1 MIKLWGFRS
10 KIILPI
16 LLTLVLLFAF
26 LSAIF
31 TRYIRQTTQR
41 QIDADI
47 MGLLLQKRE
56 IIHTFFA
63 ERARIPQVVF
73 QDPILLRWLD
83 SYHSYRQDLRHDMV
97 YPQIQQYFQR
107 IIRSDSTVKSIY
119 FATANTYEYF
129 DNEGRYEA
137 EGYSVKERSWWIRAL
152 EKDRLYCELGDED
165 LEDLST
171 PASLNMTIYRD
182 DGKLLGVGG
191 LDIQI
196 NSVRNL
202 VRSINYQ
209 NTGGAFL
216 VDQNARMIDFP
227 KMAKN
232 EIWQKTLTTIDEQV
246 PDSYGFYRL
255 EAAIQDTLPYNRLMV
270 TWKGQPNMVY
280 WTPIEIPELDIH
292 WTLGMLIP
300 ESVVTRPVQ
309 RVTWIAGFGF
319 TLMTFCI
326 ACIIF
331 CILSWSI
338 KPLNLLAQ
346 RLKELGA
353 GHNDLHSELPV
364 SNHDAVGK
372 TLHHFNEFISQIR
385 HFLLRVDRNS
395 TQVNSAM
402 VYMKEQVAQFE
413 KEAADIEAQ
422 IHTVQ
427 NASSHMMEAVNQI
440 QHNII
445 DMANHTK
452 IAFAS
457 TERGDS
463 LVKERISNLEAL
475 RETTLEFSKEID
487 SIKNQVKTLL
497 GASQAIDEISKRTSI
512 LSVNANIEAVKAG
525 EFGIGFRSVA
535 EEIREISVHTAKTN
549 KRNIETMNQFEEQM
563 EVLLGDFRELQKK
576 IQNEIKESNQ
586 IQTTFRIIRGDV
598 SRTDEAANIMKHNA
612 SRQLQ
617 SVTGVSDNINEI
629 SDGIQYF
636 VHSVQQFLL
645 TSDQIGGHIRELQ
658 LLLNAYELVPK
669 ERDM

>member
-1 MIKLWGFRS
+1 MTKLWGFRS

-16 LLTLVLLFAF
+16 LFTLALLFAV
-26 LSAIF
+26 LSVIF
-31 TRYIRQTTQR
+31 ISMIRQTTQR

-56 IIHTFFA
+56 VIHAFFA
-63 ERARIPQVVF
+63 ERARIPGVIF
-73 QDPILLRWLD
+73 QDPVFLRWLD
-83 SYHSYRQDLRHDMV
+83 SYQTYRQDLRNDMV

-107 IIRSDSTVKSIY
+107 IVQSDSTIKSIY
-119 FATANTYEYF
+119 FATVSTYEYF

-137 EGYSVKERSWWIRAL
+137 EGYTVKERPWWIHAL
-152 EKDRLYCELGDED
+152 EKDRLYCELGEED
-165 LEDLST
+165 HEDLST
-171 PASLNMTIYRD
+171 PASLNVTIYRD
-182 DGKLLGVGG
+182 DRKLLGVGG

-196 NSVRNL
+196 NAVRNL
-202 VRSINYQ
+202 VRAINYQ
-209 NTGGAFL
+209 QTGGAFL
-216 VDQNARMIDFP
+216 VDEKGRMVDFP
-227 KMAKN
+227 MMAKN
-232 EIWQKTLTTIDEQV
+232 EIWQKNLTAIDELV
-246 PDSYGFYRL
+246 PGSYGFYRL
-255 EAAIQDTLPYNRLMV
+255 ETAILDTLPGRLLV
-270 TWKGQPNMVY
+270 TWKGEPCMVY
-280 WTPIEIPELDIH
+280 WSPIAIPELDMI

-300 ESVVTRPVQ
+300 ESVATGPVQ
-309 RVTWIAGFGF
+309 RVTWISVISFSVM
-319 TLMTFCI
+319 TLCI
-326 ACIIF
+326 VCIIF

-364 SNHDAVGK
+364 SNQDAVGR

-385 HFLLRVDRNS
+385 HFLLRVERNS
-395 TQVNSAM
+395 SQVNSAM
-402 VYMKEQVAQFE
+402 LYMKEQVAHFE
-413 KEAADIEAQ
+413 KEAADIESQ
-422 IHTVQ
+422 IHT
-427 NASSHMMEAVNQI
+427 AKSTSSHMMEAVNQI

-445 DMANHTK
+445 DLANHTK

-457 TERGDS
+457 TERGDI
-463 LVKERISNLEAL
+463 LVKERIENLESL

-549 KRNIETMNQFEEQM
+549 KRNIETMNQFESQM
-563 EVLLGDFRELQKK
+563 EQLLANFRELQKK
-576 IQNEIKESNQ
+576 IQSEIKESNQ
-586 IQTTFRIIRGDV
+586 LHTTFRIIRGDV

-617 SVTGVSDNINEI
+617 SVTDVSDNINEI
-629 SDGIQYF
+629 ADGIQYF

-645 TSDQIGGHIRELQ
+645 TSDQINGHIRELQ